1 MATQHNFRIKNG
13 LEVNGTVRIS
23 SAGLIEGT
31 TTTQSASDNTTKLA
45 STAYVTTAISNLVDG
60 APSTLNT
67 LNEIA
72 AALNDDAALNT
83 TLTTSIAAKLPLAG
97 GTMSGPITMSQS
109 GALHNQLTSTGGTS
123 KLSIISADGQQAY
136 INYSGATNEMSAG
149 YDRSSSEFRIT
160 NADTLSSNLRF
171 DILSSTGRTTVTS
184 NTRDM
189 LHLKRDSSNGD
200 SGIQFLNTSGNL
212 TNVYAGSAGDFT
224 IDTAGQINIDSGNSE
239 IHLKSSGTTF
249 GKLFTSGNDFYINQP
264 VADEDIIFSGLD
276 GSSSVAALTLDM
288 SEAGRATFN
297 EDVIAQGLYV
307 GSRNA
312 SYDFYN
318 NGTSY
323 LNGNVTIDAN
333 LELTSTGWATATL
346 DGATGGDLI
355 LQDNNVNIGEV
366 YAGAGHGL
374 VVKAHSGHGIT
385 FLTDGSAT
393 EKARIL
399 TTGEMGIGS
408 QGPTAD
414 YGLSIS
420 KGGALGLRIKS
431 DGQQGYTQGAIS
443 IESSVNTN
451 SPAGRGQGV
460 YMFNEANDITWYT
473 GTLYNNASTY
483 GISYKSGSTL
493 QHAAADNGNAGVFMV
508 IKNNGKVGIGTTN
521 PTNGS
526 LHVVGDVYSTT
537 RVQGGN
543 TLIGT
548 QSSMAVL
555 GSNSASVGIAL
566 ARDFDATT
574 YPDLV
579 ITSAGAVTVGS
590 QGNVIGAKWL
600 GSHENLYW
608 NSKFVYSGGGYGSA
622 PDKWITQGGNVTITS
637 EHPYNKGFSTSYTNV
652 QSASHTTNINNA
664 TQSTPHWKGVYTTFS
679 GATNFGGN
687 QNSSI
692 GGGWESGEGAI
703 MKCVYNGSGASGSTN
718 AIRGYQWKNFFSA
731 GAVQTR
737 QSFFYFLESG
747 EFSSGY
753 FAGYAGQYG
762 SDYTHGSTATESSS
776 GQHRH
781 TTTGQWVYVNH
792 ACQSYLGATF
802 NNSSQNYM
810 HGFGFRPGYATT
822 VWIAVPG
829 LTAQVR
835 DDGKTINIHSAQQQ
849 IGQG

>member
-97 GTMSGPITMSQS
+97 GSMTGPITMSQS
-109 GALHNQLTSTGGTS
+109 GALHNQLISTSASS

-184 NTRDM
+184 SIRDM

-212 TNVYAGSAGDFT
+212 TTIHAGALGDFT
-224 IDTAGQINIDSGNSE
+224 IDTAGDIILDADGSDILFKDNGTHWLNFAN
-239 IHLKSSGTTF
+239 SSGA
-249 GKLFTSGNDFYINQP
+249 YIRGMVSDAP
-264 VADEDIIFSGLD
+264 VHIGGSD
-276 GSSSVAALTLDM
+276 GGSMINALSLEM
-288 SEAGRATFN
+288 QHAGRATFN
-297 EDVIAQGLYV
+297 EDVIAEGVYV

-323 LNGNVTIDAN
+323 LNGNVTIDAD
-333 LELTSTGWATATL
+333 LEITSTGWGTAIL

-366 YAGAGHGL
+366 YAGVGHGM
-374 VVKAHSGHGIT
+374 VIKGHSGHGIT
-385 FLTDGSAT
+385 FLTDGSST

-420 KGGALGLRIKS
+420 KGGALSLRIKS

-443 IESSVNTN
+443 LESSVNTD

-473 GTLYNNASTY
+473 GTLYNNAATY
-483 GISYKSGSTL
+483 GISYKSGSSL
-493 QHAAADNGNAGVFMV
+493 QHAAADNANAGLFMV
-508 IKNNGKVGIGTTN
+508 IKNNGNVGIGTNN
-521 PTNGS
+521 PTVGK
-526 LHVVGDVYSTT
+526 LHVAGGIYSTT
-537 RVQGGN
+537 SIQGDN
-543 TLIGT
+543 AVAK
-548 QSSMAVL
+548 SSNSLATF

-566 ARDFDATT
+566 ARDADATT

-608 NSKFVYSGGGYGSA
+608 NSKFIYSGGGYGNT

-637 EHPYNKGFSTSYTNV
+637 EHPHNKGFSTSYTNV

-664 TQSTPHWKGVYTTFS
+664 TPSTPHWKGVYVTFS

-692 GGGWESGEGAI
+692 GGGWENGEGAI
-703 MKCVYNGSGASGSTN
+703 MKCVYNGNGASNSTN
-718 AIRGYQWKNFFSA
+718 AVRGYQWKNFFSA
-731 GAVQTR
+731 GKVHTR

-762 SDYTHGSTATESSS
+762 SDYTHGSSNTESAT

-792 ACQSYLGATF
+792 ACGSYLGATF
-802 NNSSQNYM
+802 NNASQGYM

-822 VWIAVPG
+822 VWIAIPG

>member
-1 MATQHNFRIKNG
+1 MAYSKNRRLAEIVSDTSG
-13 LEVNGTVRIS
+13 NLSV
-23 SAGLIEGT
+23 EGIIVP
-31 TTTQSASDNTTKLA
+31 TQSNSDNDTSAA
-45 STAYVTTAISNLVDG
+45 STAFVHAHVNALVDS
-60 APSTLNT
+60 APGTLNT
-67 LNEIA
+67 LNELA
-72 AALNDDAALNT
+72 AALNDEANFGST
-83 TLTTSIAAKLPLAG
+83 ITTSVNAKLPLAG

-109 GALHNQLTSTGGTS
+109 GTLHNQLTSTGGTS

-149 YDRSSSEFRIT
+149 YDRTSSEFRIV
-160 NADTLSSNLRF
+160 NADTLATGIRF
-171 DILSSTGRTTVTS
+171 DILSSTGRTTIHGGD
-184 NTRDM
+184 RDM

-200 SGIQFLNTSGNL
+200 SGIQFKNTSGNL
-212 TNVYAGSAGDFT
+212 TTIHAGALGDFT
-224 IDTAGQINIDSGNSE
+224 IDTAGDIVLDADGGDIRFKDGGTEIAVFENSSSSLQIKASVQD
-239 IHLKSSGTTF
+239 K
-249 GKLFTSGNDFYINQP
+249 
-264 VADEDIIFSGLD
+264 DIIFRGNDGGSGIN
-276 GSSSVAALTLDM
+276 ALTLDM
-288 SEAGRATFN
+288 SDAGRATFS
-297 EDVIAQGLYV
+297 EDVVAQGLYV

-323 LNGNVTIDAN
+323 LNGAVTIDAD
-333 LELTSTGWATATL
+333 LEITDSGWATAIL

-355 LQDNNVNIGEV
+355 LQDNNVNIGEI
-366 YAGAGHGL
+366 YAGVGHGL
-374 VVKAHSGHGIT
+374 VVKAHSGQGIT
-385 FLTDGSAT
+385 FLTNGSAT

-408 QGPTAD
+408 QGPTTD
-414 YGLSIS
+414 YGLTIS
-420 KGGALGLRIKS
+420 KGGELGLRIKS
-431 DGQQGYTQGAIS
+431 DGQQGYTQGAIA
-443 IESSVNTN
+443 IESSVNTD

-460 YMFNEANDITWYT
+460 YMFNEANDTTWYT

-483 GISYKSGSTL
+483 GISYKSGSSL
-493 QHAAADNGNAGVFMV
+493 QKAAADNANAGLFMV
-508 IKNNGKVGIGTTN
+508 IKNNGNVGIGTNN
-521 PTNGS
+521 PTVGK
-526 LHVVGDVYSTT
+526 LHVAGGIYSTT
-537 RVQGGN
+537 SIQGDN
-543 TLIGT
+543 AVAK
-548 QSSMAVL
+548 SSNSLATF
-555 GSNSASVGIAL
+555 GSNSAGVGIAI
-566 ARDFDATT
+566 ARDADATT

-579 ITSAGAVTVGS
+579 VQTTGAVTVGS

-608 NSKFVYSGGGYGSA
+608 NSKFIYSGGGYGSA

-637 EHPYNKGFSTSYTNV
+637 EHPHNKGFSTSYTNV

-664 TQSTPHWKGVYTTFS
+664 TQSTPMWFGVYTTFG
-679 GATNFGGN
+679 GATNYGGA

-692 GGGWESGEGAI
+692 GGGWENGDGAI
-703 MKCVYNGSGASGSTN
+703 MKCVYNGNGGGSSTN
-718 AIRGYQWKNFFSA
+718 AVRGYQWKNFFSA
-731 GAVQTR
+731 AAVQTR

-747 EFSSGY
+747 EFSSGW
-753 FAGYAGQYG
+753 FAGYGGQYG
-762 SDYTHGSTATESSS
+762 TNYTHGSAATDVAS

-802 NNSSQNYM
+802 NNSSQGYM

-822 VWIAVPG
+822 MWIAIPG